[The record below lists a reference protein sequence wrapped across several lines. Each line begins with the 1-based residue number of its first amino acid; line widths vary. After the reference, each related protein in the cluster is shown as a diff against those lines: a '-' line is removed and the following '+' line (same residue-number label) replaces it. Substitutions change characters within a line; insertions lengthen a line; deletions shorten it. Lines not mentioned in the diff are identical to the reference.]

1 MTQIVKFQGS
11 KELSVTSILES
22 DTKHIA
28 TLKNTDEK
36 AIRINLTAF
45 VIEFCSIYKVDE
57 SKSISDTEIKEI
69 VNIILSDYFFLKW
82 EDLLLF
88 LKNAKMGKF
97 GKIYGSLDMPTF
109 FQMLE
114 TYCEQRTTEA
124 QAINRVK
131 AEEQKRE
138 PMSEATLKMINDF
151 KQKQAEK
158 RRKAYV
164 IQEAKE
170 MSEQQKLI
178 NEWMQDFK
186 KLSGEVTYKGFVEID
201 GKMMGIN
208 EYLEYR
214 NENL

>member
-11 KELSVTSILES
+11 KELSIANIIES
-22 DTKHIA
+22 PEKHLA
-28 TLKNTDEK
+28 TLRKDDEQTIK
-36 AIRINLTAF
+36 INLIALL
-45 VIEFCSIYKVDE
+45 VEFCSIYKVDE
-57 SKSISDTEIKEI
+57 SKNISDAEIKEI
-69 VNIILSDYFFLKW
+69 VNIILTDYYFLKW
-82 EDLLLF
+82 DDLLLF
-88 LKNAKMGKF
+88 LKNAKKGIY

-114 TYCEQRTTEA
+114 SYCENRKEQA

-131 AEEQKRE
+131 ALDQKRE
-138 PMSEATLKMINDF
+138 PMSETTLKMINEF
-151 KQKQAEK
+151 KEKQAEK

-164 IQEAKE
+164 TNEVKE
-170 MSEQQKLI
+170 LSDEQKLI

-186 KLSGEVTYKGFVEID
+186 RLTGEPTFKGFVNIN
-201 GKMMGIN
+201 GKNLGIN

>member
-1 MTQIVKFQGS
+1 MSQIVKFQGS
-11 KELSVTSILES
+11 KELSVSKILES

-36 AIRINLTAF
+36 AIRINLTAL

-114 TYCEQRTTEA
+114 TYCEQRTMEA

-164 IQEAKE
+164 IHEAKE